1 MRRRSHRPT
10 RPAAVS
16 DARMGGGEL
25 AAKGKALVLTLGA
38 ELKAL
43 DVPPEV
49 PGGTSLAQVSAAA
62 EVVMHGATKLQML
75 LADGTDVPE
84 EAADAMLQ
92 DFHGQIVAFL
102 AYASSALGSQGVTFD
117 ACVRD
122 AARLVSNSC
131 ANLVSVATGHADA
144 PTPEL
149 VKPALAEVWAAC
161 GALKKLPRDGRAAVS
176 KALLRSA
183 AVVKDVA
190 SELAEIGADADA
202 DADDEARADLSRH
215 EDDMT
220 FRDDDF
226 DENELRV
233 AEACGVFAQASFG
246 FLRALVSPIVRGTGV
261 SNTTNENEA
270 LENALREC
278 LAFQRAVEEVGA
290 GAYPPQDADAL
301 ARRRARG
308 GGARAGHGPGGGAGG
323 GRGGGGRGDGGVR
336 GGARDAGERDRG
348 IGKLKVL
355 P

>member
-1 MRRRSHRPT
+1 
-10 RPAAVS
+10 
-16 DARMGGGEL
+16 MGGGEL

-49 PGGTSLAQVSAAA
+49 PGGTSMAQVSAAA

-202 DADDEARADLSRH
+202 DADDDEARADLSRH
-215 EDDMT
+215 EDDLT

-261 SNTTNENEA
+261 SDTENEA

-278 LAFQRAVEEVGA
+278 VAFQRAVEEVGA

-301 ARRRARG
+301 AADAREAV
-308 GGARAGHGPGGGAGG
+308 ARAQGMGQAVAQAG
-323 GRGGGGRGDGGVR
+323 
-336 GGARDAGERDRG
+336 DAEAAAEATAAFEVAHETLVSA
-348 IGKLKVL
+348 IEA
-355 P
+355 

>member
-1 MRRRSHRPT
+1 
-10 RPAAVS
+10 
-16 DARMGGGEL
+16 MGRGEL

-49 PGGTSLAQVSAAA
+49 PGGTSMAQVSAAA

-190 SELAEIGADADA
+190 SELAEIGAGADA
-202 DADDEARADLSRH
+202 GAADDDDDDEATRRGATRH

-220 FRDDDF
+220 FSDDDF
-226 DENELRV
+226 DENEMRV
-233 AEACGVFAQASFG
+233 AKACGVFAQASFG

-301 ARRRARG
+301 AADAREAV
-308 GGARAGHGPGGGAGG
+308 ARAQGMGQAVAQAG
-323 GRGGGGRGDGGVR
+323 
-336 GGARDAGERDRG
+336 DAEAAAEA
-348 IGKLKVL
+348 IAAFEVAHETLASAIEA
-355 P
+355 

>member
-131 ANLVSVATGHADA
+131 ANLVSVAAGHADA

-202 DADDEARADLSRH
+202 DAADEARADLSRH

-301 ARRRARG
+301 AADAREAV
-308 GGARAGHGPGGGAGG
+308 ARAQGMAQAVAQAG
-323 GRGGGGRGDGGVR
+323 
-336 GGARDAGERDRG
+336 DAEAAAEALAAFEVAHETLASA
-348 IGKLKVL
+348 IEA
-355 P
+355 

>member
-1 MRRRSHRPT
+1 
-10 RPAAVS
+10 
-16 DARMGGGEL
+16 MGGGEL

-49 PGGTSLAQVSAAA
+49 PGGTSMAQVSAAA

-117 ACVRD
+117 ACVRN

-202 DADDEARADLSRH
+202 DAADEARADLSRH

-220 FRDDDF
+220 FCDDDF

-233 AEACGVFAQASFG
+233 AKACGVFAQASFG

-261 SNTTNENEA
+261 SDTENEA

-301 ARRRARG
+301 AAD
-308 GGARAGHGPGGGAGG
+308 ARAAVARAQGMGQAVAQAG
-323 GRGGGGRGDGGVR
+323 
-336 GGARDAGERDRG
+336 DAEAAAEATAAFEVAHETLAST
-348 IGKLKVL
+348 IEA
-355 P
+355 

>member
-202 DADDEARADLSRH
+202 DADADDDEARADLSRH
-215 EDDMT
+215 EDDLT

-301 ARRRARG
+301 AADAREAV
-308 GGARAGHGPGGGAGG
+308 ARAQGMGQAVAQAG
-323 GRGGGGRGDGGVR
+323 
-336 GGARDAGERDRG
+336 DAEAAAEVMAAFEVAHETLASA
-348 IGKLKVL
+348 IEA
-355 P
+355 

>member
-131 ANLVSVATGHADA
+131 ANLVSVAAGHADA

-190 SELAEIGADADA
+190 SELAEIGAGADADA
-202 DADDEARADLSRH
+202 ADDEARADISPH

-261 SNTTNENEA
+261 SNTTNEA

-301 ARRRARG
+301 AADAREAV
-308 GGARAGHGPGGGAGG
+308 ARAQGMGQAVAQV
-323 GRGGGGRGDGGVR
+323 GDAEAAAEAMAAFEV
-336 GGARDAGERDRG
+336 AHETLASAIEA
-348 IGKLKVL
+348 
-355 P
+355 

>member
-1 MRRRSHRPT
+1 
-10 RPAAVS
+10 
-16 DARMGGGEL
+16 MGGGEL

-49 PGGTSLAQVSAAA
+49 PGGTSMAQVSAAA

-117 ACVRD
+117 ACVRN

-190 SELAEIGADADA
+190 SELAEIGAGADA
-202 DADDEARADLSRH
+202 GAADDDDDDEATRRATRH

-220 FRDDDF
+220 FSDDDF
-226 DENELRV
+226 DENEMRV
-233 AEACGVFAQASFG
+233 AKACGVFAQASFG
-246 FLRALVSPIVRGTGV
+246 FLRALVSSIVRGTGV
-261 SNTTNENEA
+261 SDTENEA
-270 LENALREC
+270 LEDALREC
-278 LAFQRAVEEVGA
+278 RAFQRAVEEVGA

-301 ARRRARG
+301 AAD
-308 GGARAGHGPGGGAGG
+308 ARAAVARAQGMGQAVAQAG
-323 GRGGGGRGDGGVR
+323 
-336 GGARDAGERDRG
+336 DAEAAAEATAAFEVAHETLVSA
-348 IGKLKVL
+348 IEA
-355 P
+355 

>member
-202 DADDEARADLSRH
+202 DADADDDEARADLSRH
-215 EDDMT
+215 EDDLT

-301 ARRRARG
+301 AADAREAV
-308 GGARAGHGPGGGAGG
+308 ARAQGMGQAVAQAG
-323 GRGGGGRGDGGVR
+323 
-336 GGARDAGERDRG
+336 DAEAAAEAMAAFEVAHETLASA
-348 IGKLKVL
+348 IEA
-355 P
+355 

>member
-202 DADDEARADLSRH
+202 DADDDEARADVSRH
-215 EDDMT
+215 EDDLT

-301 ARRRARG
+301 AADAREAV
-308 GGARAGHGPGGGAGG
+308 ARAQGMGQAVAQAG
-323 GRGGGGRGDGGVR
+323 
-336 GGARDAGERDRG
+336 DAEAAAEAMAAFEVAHETLASA
-348 IGKLKVL
+348 IEA
-355 P
+355 

>member
-202 DADDEARADLSRH
+202 DADADDDEARADISRH
-215 EDDMT
+215 EDDLT

-301 ARRRARG
+301 AADAREAV
-308 GGARAGHGPGGGAGG
+308 ARAQGMGQAVAQAG
-323 GRGGGGRGDGGVR
+323 
-336 GGARDAGERDRG
+336 DAEAAAEAMAAFEVAHETLASA
-348 IGKLKVL
+348 IEA
-355 P
+355 

>member
-202 DADDEARADLSRH
+202 DAADEARADLSRH

-301 ARRRARG
+301 AADAREAV
-308 GGARAGHGPGGGAGG
+308 ARAQGMGQAVAQAG
-323 GRGGGGRGDGGVR
+323 
-336 GGARDAGERDRG
+336 DAEAAAEAMAAFEVAHETLASA
-348 IGKLKVL
+348 IEA
-355 P
+355 

>member
-1 MRRRSHRPT
+1 
-10 RPAAVS
+10 
-16 DARMGGGEL
+16 MGGGEL

-117 ACVRD
+117 ACVRN

-202 DADDEARADLSRH
+202 DADADDDEARADLSRH
-215 EDDMT
+215 EDDLT

-261 SNTTNENEA
+261 SDTENEA

-290 GAYPPQDADAL
+290 GAYPPQDARALVADAL
-301 ARRRARG
+301 AAVERARAMG
-308 GGARAGHGPGGGAGG
+308 QAVGQAG
-323 GRGGGGRGDGGVR
+323 
-336 GGARDAGERDRG
+336 DAQAAAEATAAFEAAHETLASA
-348 IGKLKVL
+348 IEA
-355 P
+355 

>member
-1 MRRRSHRPT
+1 
-10 RPAAVS
+10 
-16 DARMGGGEL
+16 MGRGEL

-49 PGGTSLAQVSAAA
+49 PGGTSMAQVSAAA

-117 ACVRD
+117 ACVRN

-149 VKPALAEVWAAC
+149 VKTALAEVWAAC

-190 SELAEIGADADA
+190 SELAEIGADAADA
-202 DADDEARADLSRH
+202 DDDDEARAATRH

-220 FRDDDF
+220 FCDDDF

-233 AEACGVFAQASFG
+233 AKACGVFAQASFG

-261 SNTTNENEA
+261 SDTENEA

-278 LAFQRAVEEVGA
+278 VAFQRAVEEVGA

-301 ARRRARG
+301 AAD
-308 GGARAGHGPGGGAGG
+308 ARAAVAHAQGMGQAVAQAG
-323 GRGGGGRGDGGVR
+323 
-336 GGARDAGERDRG
+336 DAEAAAEATAAFEVAHETLVSA
-348 IGKLKVL
+348 IEA
-355 P
+355 

>member
-1 MRRRSHRPT
+1 
-10 RPAAVS
+10 
-16 DARMGGGEL
+16 MGRGEL

-49 PGGTSLAQVSAAA
+49 PGGTSMAQVSAAA

-117 ACVRD
+117 ACVRN

-190 SELAEIGADADA
+190 SELAEIGAGA
-202 DADDEARADLSRH
+202 DADDDDDDDDDEATRRGATRH

-220 FRDDDF
+220 FSDDDF
-226 DENELRV
+226 DENEMRV
-233 AEACGVFAQASFG
+233 AKACGVFAQASFG

-261 SNTTNENEA
+261 SDTENEA

-278 LAFQRAVEEVGA
+278 VAFQRAVEEVGA

-301 ARRRARG
+301 AAD
-308 GGARAGHGPGGGAGG
+308 ARAAVAHAQGMGQAVAQAG
-323 GRGGGGRGDGGVR
+323 
-336 GGARDAGERDRG
+336 DAEAAAEATAAFEVAHETLVSA
-348 IGKLKVL
+348 IEA
-355 P
+355 

>member
-1 MRRRSHRPT
+1 MRDPCRW
-10 RPAAVS
+10 
-16 DARMGGGEL
+16 
-25 AAKGKALVLTLGA
+25 
-38 ELKAL
+38 
-43 DVPPEV
+43 PP
-49 PGGTSLAQVSAAA
+49 
-62 EVVMHGATKLQML
+62 
-75 LADGTDVPE
+75 
-84 EAADAMLQ
+84 
-92 DFHGQIVAFL
+92 
-102 AYASSALGSQGVTFD
+102 GS
-117 ACVRD
+117 
-122 AARLVSNSC
+122 
-131 ANLVSVATGHADA
+131 ADA

-190 SELAEIGADADA
+190 SELAEIGAGADADA
-202 DADDEARADLSRH
+202 ADDEARVDISPH

-261 SNTTNENEA
+261 SNTTNEA

-278 LAFQRAVEEVGA
+278 LAFQRPSRRAPA
-290 GAYPPQDADAL
+290 RHPPQDADAL
-301 ARRRARG
+301 AADARG
-308 GGARAGHGPGGGAGG
+308 GGARAGHGSGGGAGG
-323 GRGGGGRGDGGVR
+323 GRRGGGRGDGGVR

-348 IGKLKVL
+348 IGKVL

>member
-215 EDDMT
+215 EDDLT

-301 ARRRARG
+301 AADAREAV
-308 GGARAGHGPGGGAGG
+308 ARAQGMGQAVAQAG
-323 GRGGGGRGDGGVR
+323 
-336 GGARDAGERDRG
+336 DAEAAAEAMAAFEVAHETLASA
-348 IGKLKVL
+348 IEA
-355 P
+355 

>member
-131 ANLVSVATGHADA
+131 ANLVSVAAGHADA

-161 GALKKLPRDGRAAVS
+161 GALKKLPRDGRAPSPRRSCAAPRWS
-176 KALLRSA
+176 RTSPPSSPRSA
-183 AVVKDVA
+183 PAPTPTPPTTK
-190 SELAEIGADADA
+190 
-202 DADDEARADLSRH
+202 RAPISRR
-215 EDDMT
+215 T
-220 FRDDDF
+220 R
-226 DENELRV
+226 
-233 AEACGVFAQASFG
+233 
-246 FLRALVSPIVRGTGV
+246 
-261 SNTTNENEA
+261 TT
-270 LENALREC
+270 
-278 LAFQRAVEEVGA
+278 
-290 GAYPPQDADAL
+290 
-301 ARRRARG
+301 
-308 GGARAGHGPGGGAGG
+308 
-323 GRGGGGRGDGGVR
+323 
-336 GGARDAGERDRG
+336 
-348 IGKLKVL
+348 
-355 P
+355 

>member
-1 MRRRSHRPT
+1 
-10 RPAAVS
+10 
-16 DARMGGGEL
+16 MGRGEL

-49 PGGTSLAQVSAAA
+49 PGGTSMAQVSAAA

-190 SELAEIGADADA
+190 SELAEIGAGADA
-202 DADDEARADLSRH
+202 GAADDDDDDEATRRGATRH

-220 FRDDDF
+220 FSDDDF
-226 DENELRV
+226 DENEMRV
-233 AEACGVFAQASFG
+233 AKACGVFAQASFG

-261 SNTTNENEA
+261 SDTENEA

-278 LAFQRAVEEVGA
+278 VAFQRAVEEVGA

-301 ARRRARG
+301 AAD
-308 GGARAGHGPGGGAGG
+308 ARAAVARAQGMGQAVAQAG
-323 GRGGGGRGDGGVR
+323 
-336 GGARDAGERDRG
+336 DAEAAAEATAAFEVAHETLVSA
-348 IGKLKVL
+348 IEA
-355 P
+355 

>member
-131 ANLVSVATGHADA
+131 ANLVSVAAGHADA

-190 SELAEIGADADA
+190 SELAEIGAGADADA
-202 DADDEARADLSRH
+202 ADDEARADISPH

-261 SNTTNENEA
+261 SNTTNEA

-290 GAYPPQDADAL
+290 GASPPQDADAL
-301 ARRRARG
+301 AADAREAV
-308 GGARAGHGPGGGAGG
+308 ARAQGMGQAVAQV
-323 GRGGGGRGDGGVR
+323 GDAEAAAEAMAAFEV
-336 GGARDAGERDRG
+336 AHETLASAIEA
-348 IGKLKVL
+348 
-355 P
+355 

>member
-190 SELAEIGADADA
+190 SELAEIGAGADADA
-202 DADDEARADLSRH
+202 ADDEARADISPH

-301 ARRRARG
+301 AADAREAV
-308 GGARAGHGPGGGAGG
+308 ARAQGMGQAVAQAG
-323 GRGGGGRGDGGVR
+323 
-336 GGARDAGERDRG
+336 DAEAAAEAMAAFEVAHETLASA
-348 IGKLKVL
+348 IEA
-355 P
+355 

>member
-190 SELAEIGADADA
+190 SELAEIGAGADA
-202 DADDEARADLSRH
+202 GAADDDDDDEATRRATRH

-220 FRDDDF
+220 FSDDDF
-226 DENELRV
+226 DENEMRV
-233 AEACGVFAQASFG
+233 AKACGVFAQASFG

-301 ARRRARG
+301 AADAREAV
-308 GGARAGHGPGGGAGG
+308 ARAQGMGQAVAQAG
-323 GRGGGGRGDGGVR
+323 
-336 GGARDAGERDRG
+336 DAEAAAEAMAAFEVAHETLASA
-348 IGKLKVL
+348 IEA
-355 P
+355 

>member
-190 SELAEIGADADA
+190 SELAEIGAGADADA
-202 DADDEARADLSRH
+202 ADDEARADISPH

-301 ARRRARG
+301 AADAREAV
-308 GGARAGHGPGGGAGG
+308 ARAQGMGQAVAQV
-323 GRGGGGRGDGGVR
+323 GDAEAAAEAMAAFEV
-336 GGARDAGERDRG
+336 AHETLASAIEA
-348 IGKLKVL
+348 
-355 P
+355 

>member
-131 ANLVSVATGHADA
+131 ANLVSVAAGHADA

-190 SELAEIGADADA
+190 SELAEIGAGADADA
-202 DADDEARADLSRH
+202 ADDEARADISPH

-261 SNTTNENEA
+261 SNTTNEA

-278 LAFQRAVEEVGA
+278 RAFQRAVEEVGA
-290 GAYPPQDADAL
+290 GAYPPQDVSALAADAH
-301 ARRRARG
+301 AAAERAQAMG
-308 GGARAGHGPGGGAGG
+308 QAVGQAG
-323 GRGGGGRGDGGVR
+323 
-336 GGARDAGERDRG
+336 DAQAAAEATAAFEAAHETFASA
-348 IGKLKVL
+348 IEA
-355 P
+355 

>member
-1 MRRRSHRPT
+1 
-10 RPAAVS
+10 
-16 DARMGGGEL
+16 MGRGEL

-49 PGGTSLAQVSAAA
+49 PGGTSMAQVSAAA

-117 ACVRD
+117 ACVRN

-190 SELAEIGADADA
+190 SELAEIGAGADA
-202 DADDEARADLSRH
+202 GAADDDDDDEATRRGATRH

-220 FRDDDF
+220 FSDDDF
-226 DENELRV
+226 DENEMRV
-233 AEACGVFAQASFG
+233 AKACGVFAQASFG

-261 SNTTNENEA
+261 SDTENEA

-278 LAFQRAVEEVGA
+278 VAFQRAVEEVGA

-301 ARRRARG
+301 AADAREAV
-308 GGARAGHGPGGGAGG
+308 ARAQGMGQAVAQAG
-323 GRGGGGRGDGGVR
+323 
-336 GGARDAGERDRG
+336 DAEAAAEATAAFEVAHETLVSA
-348 IGKLKVL
+348 IEA
-355 P
+355 

>member
-1 MRRRSHRPT
+1 
-10 RPAAVS
+10 
-16 DARMGGGEL
+16 
-25 AAKGKALVLTLGA
+25 
-38 ELKAL
+38 
-43 DVPPEV
+43 
-49 PGGTSLAQVSAAA
+49 
-62 EVVMHGATKLQML
+62 MHGATKLQML

-202 DADDEARADLSRH
+202 DADADDDEARADLSRH
-215 EDDMT
+215 EDDLT

-233 AEACGVFAQASFG
+233 AEACGVFSQASFG

-301 ARRRARG
+301 AADAREAV
-308 GGARAGHGPGGGAGG
+308 ARAQGMGQAVAQAG
-323 GRGGGGRGDGGVR
+323 
-336 GGARDAGERDRG
+336 DAEAAAEAMAAFEVAHETLASA
-348 IGKLKVL
+348 IEA
-355 P
+355 

>member
-1 MRRRSHRPT
+1 
-10 RPAAVS
+10 
-16 DARMGGGEL
+16 MGRGEL

-117 ACVRD
+117 ACVRN

-202 DADDEARADLSRH
+202 DADADDDEARADLSRH

-220 FRDDDF
+220 FSDDDF
-226 DENELRV
+226 DENEMRV
-233 AEACGVFAQASFG
+233 AKACGVFAQASFG

-301 ARRRARG
+301 AAD
-308 GGARAGHGPGGGAGG
+308 ARAAVARAQGMGQAVAQAG
-323 GRGGGGRGDGGVR
+323 
-336 GGARDAGERDRG
+336 DAEAAAEATAAFEVAHETLVSA
-348 IGKLKVL
+348 IEA
-355 P
+355 

>member
-301 ARRRARG
+301 AADAREAV
-308 GGARAGHGPGGGAGG
+308 ARAQGMAQAVAQAG
-323 GRGGGGRGDGGVR
+323 
-336 GGARDAGERDRG
+336 DAEAAAEAMAAFEVAHETLASA
-348 IGKLKVL
+348 IEA
-355 P
+355 

>member
-215 EDDMT
+215 EDDLT

-301 ARRRARG
+301 AADAREAV
-308 GGARAGHGPGGGAGG
+308 ARAQGMAQAVAQAG
-323 GRGGGGRGDGGVR
+323 
-336 GGARDAGERDRG
+336 DAEAAAEAMAAFEVAHETLASA
-348 IGKLKVL
+348 IEA
-355 P
+355 

>member
-1 MRRRSHRPT
+1 
-10 RPAAVS
+10 
-16 DARMGGGEL
+16 MGGGEL

-202 DADDEARADLSRH
+202 DADDDEARADLSRH
-215 EDDMT
+215 EDDLT

-261 SNTTNENEA
+261 SDTENEA

-278 LAFQRAVEEVGA
+278 VAFQRAVEEVGA

-301 ARRRARG
+301 AADAREAV
-308 GGARAGHGPGGGAGG
+308 ARAQGMGQAVAQAG
-323 GRGGGGRGDGGVR
+323 
-336 GGARDAGERDRG
+336 DAEAAAEA
-348 IGKLKVL
+348 IAAFEVAHETLASAIEA
-355 P
+355 

>member
-202 DADDEARADLSRH
+202 DADADDDEACADISRH

-301 ARRRARG
+301 AADAREAV
-308 GGARAGHGPGGGAGG
+308 ARAQGMGQAVAQAG
-323 GRGGGGRGDGGVR
+323 
-336 GGARDAGERDRG
+336 DAEAAAEAMAAFEVAHETLASA
-348 IGKLKVL
+348 IEA
-355 P
+355 

>member
-1 MRRRSHRPT
+1 
-10 RPAAVS
+10 
-16 DARMGGGEL
+16 MGRGEL

-117 ACVRD
+117 ACVRN

-190 SELAEIGADADA
+190 SELAEIGAGADA
-202 DADDEARADLSRH
+202 GAADDDDDDEATRRGATRH

-220 FRDDDF
+220 FSDDDF
-226 DENELRV
+226 DENEMRV
-233 AEACGVFAQASFG
+233 AKACGVFAQASFG

-261 SNTTNENEA
+261 SDTENEA

-278 LAFQRAVEEVGA
+278 VAFQRAVEEVGA
-290 GAYPPQDADAL
+290 GAYPPQDARALVADAL
-301 ARRRARG
+301 AAVERARAMG
-308 GGARAGHGPGGGAGG
+308 QAVGQAGDARAAAEATAAFEAAHETLAS
-323 GRGGGGRGDGGVR
+323 
-336 GGARDAGERDRG
+336 AIEA
-348 IGKLKVL
+348 
-355 P
+355 

>member
-1 MRRRSHRPT
+1 
-10 RPAAVS
+10 
-16 DARMGGGEL
+16 MGGGEL

-49 PGGTSLAQVSAAA
+49 PGGTSMAQVSAAA

-117 ACVRD
+117 ACVRN

-190 SELAEIGADADA
+190 SELAEIGAGADA
-202 DADDEARADLSRH
+202 GAADDDDDDEATRRGATRH

-220 FRDDDF
+220 FSDDDF
-226 DENELRV
+226 DENEMRV
-233 AEACGVFAQASFG
+233 AKACGVFAQASFG

-261 SNTTNENEA
+261 SDTENEA

-278 LAFQRAVEEVGA
+278 VAFQRAVEEVGA

-301 ARRRARG
+301 AADAREAV
-308 GGARAGHGPGGGAGG
+308 ARAQGMGQAVAQAG
-323 GRGGGGRGDGGVR
+323 
-336 GGARDAGERDRG
+336 DAEAAAEAMAAFEVAHETLASA
-348 IGKLKVL
+348 IEA
-355 P
+355 

>member
-1 MRRRSHRPT
+1 
-10 RPAAVS
+10 
-16 DARMGGGEL
+16 MGRGEL

-49 PGGTSLAQVSAAA
+49 PGGTSMAQVSAAA

-117 ACVRD
+117 ACVRN

-190 SELAEIGADADA
+190 AELAEIGAELRDDADRDR
-202 DADDEARADLSRH
+202 DAPRDDDATDPSPH
-215 EDDMT
+215 EDDMM
-220 FRDDDF
+220 FDDTDF
-226 DENELRV
+226 DETELRV
-233 AEACGVFAQASFG
+233 AKACGEFARESFE
-246 FLRALVSPIVRGTGV
+246 FLRALVSPIVRGTGAPE
-261 SNTTNENEA
+261 TEA
-270 LENALREC
+270 LEDALREC
-278 LAFQRAVEEVGA
+278 RAFQRAVEEVGA
-290 GAYPPQDADAL
+290 GAYPPQDLSALAADAH
-301 ARRRARG
+301 AAAERAQAMG
-308 GGARAGHGPGGGAGG
+308 QAVGQAG
-323 GRGGGGRGDGGVR
+323 
-336 GGARDAGERDRG
+336 DAQAAAEATAAFEAAHETFASA
-348 IGKLKVL
+348 IEA
-355 P
+355 